1 MSRDRYFIQ
10 KLLYTSKDVEWKN
23 QFFQMQCRNEEQD
36 ICKESD
42 NKCNEQLEY
51 NTAVDKILKA
61 GESFDE
67 EPIHLFPILRT
78 NMIVFIFVFVDVVST
93 DQFFMCLTQV
103 IVLVSSHE
111 FLKITYFHQFLV
123 GRFYERYTILQ

>member
-1 MSRDRYFIQ
+1 MVLMVKKVSRDRYFIQ

-23 QFFQMQCRNEEQD
+23 QFFQMQSRNEEQD

-67 EPIHLFPILRT
+67 GPIHLFPILRT
-78 NMIVFIFVFVDVVST
+78 NMIVCFYFCFCGCCINWSIFHVPNSGHRFSVKSWIPKDYLFSPVFS
-93 DQFFMCLTQV
+93 
-103 IVLVSSHE
+103 
-111 FLKITYFHQFLV
+111 
-123 GRFYERYTILQ
+123 G